1 MMGQFDRLFT
11 LWRDSVDGTRH
22 VVGELWFEGGAYHF
36 AYADDLE
43 APEKCGFQELS
54 EFPERR
60 GRERPYRT
68 PHLFPTFA
76 QRIPD
81 PRRIDR
87 AKILASWGV
96 ENADDRMEILARSG
110 GVQVTD
116 RIELAE
122 FRAQDDDLSQPLEFR
137 VSGMRHQEGANRV
150 SLQSGDRVTLRRQHG
165 NIYDR
170 CATLVLVRDNVTV
183 GYVPR
188 QYSAL
193 VSRLL
198 DERQPLDAEI
208 VRKLLLPE
216 ETGRWVVRLV
226 RATAVTSSIV

>member
-1 MMGQFDRLFT
+1 MGQFDRLFT

-22 VVGELWFEGGAYHF
+22 VVGELWFEAGGYHF

-43 APEKCGFQELS
+43 APAKRGFQELS

-60 GRERPYRT
+60 GKEHPYKA
-68 PHLFPTFA
+68 PYLFPTFA

-81 PRRIDR
+81 PRRVDR
-87 AKILASWGV
+87 AKILASWGIENV
-96 ENADDRMEILARSG
+96 EDRMEILARSG

-122 FRAQDDDLSQPLEFR
+122 FRESDDDLSCPLEFR
-137 VSGMRHQEGANRV
+137 VSGMRHQGAADRV
-150 SLQSGDRVTLRRQHG
+150 ALQAGDRITLRRQRENLH
-165 NIYDR
+165 DQ
-170 CATLVLVRDNVTV
+170 CATLVLARGDVTI

-193 VSRLL
+193 VARHL
-198 DERQPLDAEI
+198 DQQKPLDAVI

-216 ETGRWVVRLV
+216 ETGRWVVRLR
-226 RATAVTSSIV
+226 RADELKEFAS